1 MLTNKTVVLGIT
13 GGIAAYK
20 AADLASKLTQAGAKV
35 EVIMTKAATEF
46 ITPLTLRTLTGRP
59 VVTDMFEL
67 ASEFSVEHVAL
78 AERADIVVIVP
89 ATADII
95 AKIAA
100 GIADD
105 SLTTTVL
112 ATLAPVVVAP
122 AMNVNMWENSVT
134 RDNIAKLKK
143 RGFIIID
150 PEYGRLA
157 SGKMGMGRLA
167 ELEKILGAVNQVLGR
182 SDDLAGKRIVVTAG
196 GTREAIDPVRFIG
209 NHSSSKMGYALAEA
223 ARDRGAQVTLVTAPT
238 ALPDPAGIEVVHITS
253 AAEMKKAVAKAVV
266 RTDALIGAAAVAD
279 YQPKNAAK
287 SKIKKEA
294 AGAGLT
300 LELVKTPD
308 IISDVKGNFIK
319 VGFAAETEDIV
330 ENARKKLQNKQLDLI
345 VANDVTSPDSG
356 FNVDTNKVT
365 LISRGGPSSAGRIES
380 LPLMTKREVADKV
393 LDKVVGLVGEKNRG

>member
-20 AADLASKLTQAGAKV
+20 AAELASKLTQAGAKV
-35 EVIMTKAATEF
+35 EAIMTKAATEF
-46 ITPLTLRTLTGRP
+46 ITPLTLRSLTHQS

-67 ASEFSVEHVAL
+67 ASEFSIEHVAL
-78 AERADIVVIVP
+78 AEAADIVVITP

-134 RDNIAKLKK
+134 QENITKLKK

-157 SGKMGMGRLA
+157 SGKMGMGRFA
-167 ELEKILGAVNQVLGR
+167 EIEKILGTIKQVLGR

-196 GTREAIDPVRFIG
+196 GTQEAIDPVRYIG
-209 NHSSSKMGYALAEA
+209 NHSSGKMGYALAEA

-238 ALPDPAGIEVVHITS
+238 AIPDPAGIEVVHITS
-253 AAEMKKAVAKAVV
+253 SVQMKEAVTKATVKA
-266 RTDALIGAAAVAD
+266 DALIMAAAVAD
-279 YQPKNAAK
+279 YQPKSVAK
-287 SKIKKEA
+287 GKIKKA
-294 AGAGLT
+294 A
-300 LELVKTPD
+300 
-308 IISDVKGNFIK
+308 
-319 VGFAAETEDIV
+319 
-330 ENARKKLQNKQLDLI
+330 
-345 VANDVTSPDSG
+345 
-356 FNVDTNKVT
+356 
-365 LISRGGPSSAGRIES
+365 
-380 LPLMTKREVADKV
+380 
-393 LDKVVGLVGEKNRG
+393 

>member
-46 ITPLTLRTLTGRP
+46 ISPLTLRTLTGRQ

-78 AERADIVVIVP
+78 AERADIAVIAP

-95 AKIAA
+95 AKMAV

-134 RDNIAKLKK
+134 QENITKLKK

-167 ELEKILGAVNQVLGR
+167 DLEKILGAVNQVLGK
-182 SDDLAGKRIVVTAG
+182 SD
-196 GTREAIDPVRFIG
+196 
-209 NHSSSKMGYALAEA
+209 N
-223 ARDRGAQVTLVTAPT
+223 
-238 ALPDPAGIEVVHITS
+238 
-253 AAEMKKAVAKAVV
+253 
-266 RTDALIGAAAVAD
+266 
-279 YQPKNAAK
+279 
-287 SKIKKEA
+287 
-294 AGAGLT
+294 LT
-300 LELVKTPD
+300 
-308 IISDVKGNFIK
+308 G
-319 VGFAAETEDIV
+319 
-330 ENARKKLQNKQLDLI
+330 
-345 VANDVTSPDSG
+345 
-356 FNVDTNKVT
+356 
-365 LISRGGPSSAGRIES
+365 
-380 LPLMTKREVADKV
+380 
-393 LDKVVGLVGEKNRG
+393 

>member
-46 ITPLTLRTLTGRP
+46 ISPLTLRTLTGRQ

-78 AERADIVVIVP
+78 AERADIAVIAP

-95 AKIAA
+95 AKMAV

-167 ELEKILGAVNQVLGR
+167 ELEKIMAAINQVLGKG
-182 SDDLAGKRIVVTAG
+182 DDLAGKRIVVTAG

-209 NHSSSKMGYALAEA
+209 NHSSGKMGYALAEA
-223 ARDRGAQVTLVTAPT
+223 ARD
-238 ALPDPAGIEVVHITS
+238 
-253 AAEMKKAVAKAVV
+253 
-266 RTDALIGAAAVAD
+266 
-279 YQPKNAAK
+279 
-287 SKIKKEA
+287 
-294 AGAGLT
+294 
-300 LELVKTPD
+300 
-308 IISDVKGNFIK
+308 
-319 VGFAAETEDIV
+319 
-330 ENARKKLQNKQLDLI
+330 
-345 VANDVTSPDSG
+345 
-356 FNVDTNKVT
+356 
-365 LISRGGPSSAGRIES
+365 
-380 LPLMTKREVADKV
+380 
-393 LDKVVGLVGEKNRG
+393 